1 MSAARKSPARKS
13 PAQTPMMTQYLSIKR
28 EHPDA
33 LLFYRM
39 GDFYEMFFDDA
50 KEAARLLGITLTSR
64 SKGADAIPMAGIPVR
79 AVDTYLQKLIRL
91 GTRVAICEQVQDP
104 REAKGLVERKVV
116 RIVTAGTLTEEEVLE
131 GSRPN
136 FLAACALAGDQAGL
150 AWLDLSTGQFQTS
163 ACLADHLEDELS
175 RIEPAELLLP
185 EAFRGD
191 REDRGNP
198 FASLQS
204 PVRWCPDFDFNPS
217 EAEKELSR
225 FFRMHNLEGFGL
237 SLDVHAPSIAS
248 AGALIR
254 YVQETQKTALPHIRQ
269 IEIFQR
275 SNRMILDRATRTSL
289 ELVQTQRGDRNGSL
303 LAEIDRTR
311 TPMGA
316 RLLRERVLIPFTDR
330 ASILH
335 AQGGVQECFEEPGL
349 RADLREALGQ
359 VHDLERLSARLST
372 GRATPRDLVGLQRS
386 IEQIPVLLERLMD
399 VGSELLTSIRDHT
412 DPLQDIARKIA
423 DRVVEDPPL
432 TVKEGGI
439 IREGYDSELDEL
451 RSIGSEG
458 KDWMLR
464 FQEREIEATGI
475 QGLKVGYNR
484 VFGYYIEISRSANH
498 DSIPANYIR
507 KQTVKNAERYVTPEL
522 KEFET
527 RVLKSEELSR
537 DMEYNLFT
545 QLRDELAREISRI
558 LDTARAV
565 AELDVAAALAEF
577 AIERA
582 WCRPSLEEDTRLEI
596 QDGRHPVLE
605 GMMNG
610 EPFVPNDTSLTP
622 PASNLLL
629 ITGPNMAGKSTYIR
643 QVALI
648 VLLAQIGS
656 YVPAR
661 QAEIGVVDRIF
672 TRVGAGDDIT
682 RGSSTFM
689 VEMQE
694 TANIL
699 NNASPSSLVILDEV
713 GRGTSTYDGLS
724 LAWAIC
730 EALHDRIGCRT
741 LFATHYH
748 EMTELA
754 DELEGVHNAHVAVR
768 EWNDEIVFLHRI
780 QQGGTDKSYGIHVA
794 RLAGLPAD
802 ILARS
807 QEILSQLEKEG
818 QSLVPAH
825 RSAIPGQRKQLD
837 LFRPPSERLLSELE
851 DLDPDT
857 LSPVDALLK
866 LRELRDRYRS

>member
-1 MSAARKSPARKS
+1 MSPAKKAKG
-13 PAQTPMMTQYLSIKR
+13 PTETPMMTQYLAIKR
-28 EHPDA
+28 DHPDA

-50 KEAARLLGITLTSR
+50 KDAARLLGITLTSR
-64 SKGADAIPMAGIPVR
+64 NKGADAIPMAGIPVR

-131 GSRPN
+131 GGRPN
-136 FLAACALAGDQAGL
+136 FLAACALQGDRAGL
-150 AWLDLSTGQFQTS
+150 AWLDLSTGQFMTS
-163 ACLADHLEDELS
+163 TCLAGQLEDELS
-175 RIEPAELLLP
+175 RLEPAELLLP

-191 REDRGNP
+191 REDRSNP
-198 FASLQS
+198 FASLQA
-204 PVRWCPDFDFNPS
+204 PVRWCPDFDFNPAES
-217 EAEKELSR
+217 EKELSR
-225 FFRMHNLEGFGL
+225 FFRLHNLEGFGL
-237 SLDVHAPSIAS
+237 SLDVHAASIAS

-289 ELVQTQRGDRNGSL
+289 ELVQTQRGERKGSL
-303 LAEIDRTR
+303 LEEIDRTR

-316 RLLRERVLIPFTDR
+316 RLLRERVLIPFTEK
-330 ASILH
+330 AAILH
-335 AQGGVQECFEEPGL
+335 AQGGVQECHEEIGL
-349 RADLREALGQ
+349 RTDLRDALGH

-386 IEQIPVLLERLMD
+386 IEQIPILLARL
-399 VGSELLTSIRDHT
+399 GEAESELLSSIRDHS

-423 DRVVEDPPL
+423 ERIVEDPPL
-432 TVKEGGI
+432 TIKEGGI
-439 IREGYDSELDEL
+439 IREGYDAEPDGL
-451 RSIGSEG
+451 RSIGDEG
-458 KDWMLR
+458 KGGMLR
-464 FQEREIEATGI
+464 FQEREIEATGL
-475 QGLKVGYNR
+475 QSLKGGYNR
-484 VFGYYIEISRSANH
+484 VFGYYIEIPRSADH

-527 RVLKSEELSR
+527 RVLKGEELSR

-545 QLRDELAREISRI
+545 QLREELARQVSRI

-582 WCRPSLEEDTRLEI
+582 WCRPRLFEDNRLEI
-596 QDGRHPVLE
+596 TDGRHPVLE
-605 GMMNG
+605 GMMGG

-622 PASNLLL
+622 PGSSLLL

-648 VLLAQIGS
+648 ALLAQIGS

-661 QAEIGVVDRIF
+661 EADIGVVDRIF

-699 NNASPSSLVILDEV
+699 NNASASSLVILDEV

-730 EALHDRIGCRT
+730 EALHDRVGCRT

-780 QQGGTDKSYGIHVA
+780 QRGGTDKSYGIHVA

-802 ILARS
+802 ILERS
-807 QEILSQLEKEG
+807 KEILNQLEKEG
-818 QSLVPAH
+818 QTLVPAH
-825 RSAIPGQRKQLD
+825 RKAIPGHRRQLD
-837 LFRPPSERLLSELE
+837 LFRPPSERLLAELE
-851 DLDPDT
+851 ELDPDT

-866 LRELRDRYRS
+866 LRELQERYRS